1 MSPMPFTPKDA
12 ARLRDAANAA
22 LEALKPAGFAVG
34 VVEGPDLA
42 FVEGFGF
49 ADIESGKLQH
59 PDLRQRI
66 GSITKTMVGLC
77 TMALV
82 DEGRLSLTDRL
93 VDHIPELVVDGD
105 AEAVTLRHLLTHTAG
120 IGEVPT
126 AADAARADETLWSD
140 EPDNDLL
147 GLFPNGITLDMPP
160 GAKWSYANFG
170 FALIGEIVARAE
182 GAPIA
187 EVVRRRV
194 FAPLGMTNS
203 DLLDRPHPDLTTPY
217 HHAPTAED
225 LRLAERLGRTL
236 PVEQAV
242 DGTNIRGTYRYI
254 RGGGAAGAVQ
264 STIPDMARYA
274 SALLARGA
282 GIVKPETFDAMV
294 APQWHPDERME
305 GWGLTFQRMRH
316 FGEGFFGHGGGV
328 GGGWNTML
336 IVSPAR
342 NLALLIHANT
352 AFEGMT
358 PLTSRLLATLIG
370 AQPGALTGAP
380 EAEVIAAAPGV
391 FESPGGVLTNYR
403 IIGAMGRLMI
413 KAEDGGLKLYA
424 RRGAWREGKRLYP
437 GDAADPDFLVIDDD
451 PLSPSKL
458 ALVRDAAGAVVG
470 LRCDRLVER
479 VRTEAVEPWA

>member
-1 MSPMPFTPKDA
+1 MPFTQENA
-12 ARLRDAANAA
+12 ARLRDAAFQA

-34 VVEGPDLA
+34 VVEGPDLVFA
-42 FVEGFGF
+42 EGFGF
-49 ADIESGKLQH
+49 ADIESGRRQH

-82 DEGRLSLTDRL
+82 DEGRLELDERL
-93 VDHIPELVVDGD
+93 VDHIPELTLDGD
-105 AEAVTLRHLLTHTAG
+105 GEAVTLRHLLTHTAG

-126 AADAARADETLWSD
+126 LADVRRSDHTLWSD
-140 EPDNDLL
+140 EPHSDVL
-147 GLFPNGITLDMPP
+147 GLFPDGLTLEMPP

-170 FALIGEIVARAE
+170 FALVGEIVARIE

-194 FAPLGMTNS
+194 FEPLGMTNS

-217 HHAPTAED
+217 HHQPTDEA
-225 LRLAERLGRTL
+225 RQMAERFGEPL
-236 PVEQAV
+236 PVEETV
-242 DGTNIRGTYRYI
+242 DGTNIRGAYRYI

-264 STIPDMARYA
+264 STIPDMGRYA

-282 GIVKPETFDAMV
+282 GIVKPQTFDQMI
-294 APQWHPDERME
+294 APQWCPDERLE
-305 GWGLTFQRMRH
+305 SWGLTFQRLRY

-328 GGGWNTML
+328 SGGWNTML

-342 NLALLIHANT
+342 NLALLVHANT
-352 AFEGMT
+352 ALDGMGA
-358 PLTSRLLATLIG
+358 LNNRLLAALIG
-370 AQPGALTGAP
+370 AEPRVLTGAP
-380 EAEVIAAAPGV
+380 TAEVIAAAPGV
-391 FESPGGVLTNYR
+391 YEALGGALTNFR
-403 IIGAMGRLMI
+403 TIGAMGRLLI
-413 KAEDGGLKLYA
+413 KAEDGGLTLYA

-437 GDAADPDFLVIDDD
+437 GDPADPDFLFIDDNALQ
-451 PLSPSKL
+451 PGKL

-470 LRCDRLVER
+470 LRCDRLVEM
-479 VRTEAVEPWA
+479 VRTDAVEPWV

>member
-1 MSPMPFTPKDA
+1 MPFTPKDA

-42 FVEGFGF
+42 FAEGFGF
-49 ADIESGKLQH
+49 ADIESGKRQH

-93 VDHIPELVVDGD
+93 VDHIPELVIDGE

-203 DLLDRPHPDLTTPY
+203 DLLDRPHPDLTSPY

-264 STIPDMARYA
+264 STIPDMARDA

-305 GWGLTFQRMRH
+305 GWGLTFQRLRH

-358 PLTSRLLATLIG
+358 PLTSRLLAALIG
-370 AQPGALTGAP
+370 ARPRALTGAP
-380 EAEVIAAAPGV
+380 AAEVMAAAPGV
-391 FESPGGVLTNYR
+391 YESLGGVLTNYR
-403 IIGAMGRLMI
+403 VIGAMGRLLI
-413 KAEDGGLKLYA
+413 KAEDRGLKLYA

-437 GDAADPDFLVIDDD
+437 GDAADPDFLIIDDD
-451 PLSPSKL
+451 PLEPSKL

-470 LRCDRLVER
+470 LRCDRLVEM

>member
-1 MSPMPFTPKDA
+1 MPFTPGDA
-12 ARLRDAANAA
+12 ARVRDAANQA
-22 LEALKPAGFAVG
+22 LADLKPAGFSVG
-34 VVEGPDLA
+34 VVEGPNLVFA
-42 FVEGFGF
+42 EGFGF
-49 ADIESGKLQH
+49 ADIESGKPQH

-93 VDHIPELVVDGD
+93 VDHIPELAIDGD

-126 AADAARADETLWSD
+126 SADVTRADETLWSD

-147 GLFPNGITLDMPP
+147 GCFPNGLTLDVAP
-160 GAKWSYANFG
+160 GTKWSYANFG
-170 FALIGEIVARAE
+170 FSLVGEIVARIE

-187 EVVRRRV
+187 EVVARRV
-194 FAPLGMTNS
+194 FRPLGMANS

-225 LRLAERLGRTL
+225 LRLAERIGQTL
-236 PVEQAV
+236 PVEAPAV

-282 GIVKPETFDAMV
+282 GIVKPETFVSMV
-294 APQWHPDERME
+294 APQWQPDERLE
-305 GWGLTFQRMRH
+305 SWGLTFQRMRH

-336 IVSPAR
+336 IVSAPR

-358 PLTSRLLATLIG
+358 PLTSRLLAALIG
-370 AQPGALTGAP
+370 VQARVLSGAP
-380 EAEVIAAAPGV
+380 SAEVIAAAPGV
-391 FESPGGVLTNYR
+391 YESPGGVLTNYR
-403 IIGAMGRLMI
+403 IIGNMGRLQI
-413 KAEDGGLKLYA
+413 KAEDGGLVLYA

-437 GDAADPDFLVIDDD
+437 GDAADPDFFLVDDNA
-451 PLSPSKL
+451 LAPSKL

-470 LRCDRLVER
+470 LRCDRLVEM